1 MFSDNATV
9 KPFCPTGGKDMPRKL
24 TFLLLLSLAV
34 AVAAQD
40 KAKSSAADKS
50 MILALEN
57 AWNQAELHHDSDAVD
72 AIVAD
77 TFISVDHHGQL
88 QTKAEYMA
96 GLKDTG
102 FNPEQISNTDT
113 SVYVYGDTA
122 IVTSA
127 YRTKGT
133 DNGKPFVHHGRF
145 TDTWVKL
152 NGKWKCVA
160 DQETLIS
167 K

>member
-1 MFSDNATV
+1 ML
-9 KPFCPTGGKDMPRKL
+9 RKL
-24 TFLLLLSLAV
+24 VFLLLLALAV
-34 AVAAQD
+34 TALAQD
-40 KAKSSAADKS
+40 KSKSPAGDKS

-57 AWNQAELHHDSDAVD
+57 AWNQAELHHDAVAAD
-72 AIVAD
+72 AILVD
-77 TFISVDHHGQL
+77 TFVSVDHHGQL
-88 QTKAEYMA
+88 QTKAQYIAE
-96 GLKDTG
+96 LKETA
-102 FNPEQISNTDT
+102 FNPEEIANTETD
-113 SVYVYGDTA
+113 VYVYGDTA

-133 DNGKPFVHHGRF
+133 DNGKPFVHRGRF

-152 NGKWKCVA
+152 NGTWKCVA